1 MRRLDITARARRD
14 TAAALSDSL
23 RNFGPLAVDRY
34 ILLIDQAYADLCADP
49 ERPGVRPDPELS
61 PDIWLYPLRLS
72 RMRVAAEDRVGKPR
86 HVVAF
91 RFNDAR
97 VQIIRL
103 LHDGMDLP
111 RRLG

>member
-14 TAAALSDSL
+14 TAAALRDSL

-34 ILLIDQAYADLCADP
+34 ILLIDQAYADLRADP
-49 ERPGVRPDPELS
+49 ERPGVRSDPEIS
-61 PDIWLYPLRLS
+61 QDIRLYPLRLS
-72 RMRVAAEDRVGKPR
+72 RMRVSAKDRVGKPR

-91 RFNDAR
+91 RFDDTR
-97 VQIIRL
+97 IEIIRL

-111 RRLG
+111 RRLR

>member
-1 MRRLDITARARRD
+1 MRRLDITASARRD
-14 TAAALSDSL
+14 TTAALRDSL

-34 ILLIDQAYADLCADP
+34 ILLIDRAYADLCADP
-49 ERPGVRPDPELS
+49 ERPGVRPDPEVS
-61 PDIWLYPLRLS
+61 PDIRLYPLRFS
-72 RMRVAAEDRVGKPR
+72 RKRVAAEDRVGRPR

-91 RFNDAR
+91 RFDDMK